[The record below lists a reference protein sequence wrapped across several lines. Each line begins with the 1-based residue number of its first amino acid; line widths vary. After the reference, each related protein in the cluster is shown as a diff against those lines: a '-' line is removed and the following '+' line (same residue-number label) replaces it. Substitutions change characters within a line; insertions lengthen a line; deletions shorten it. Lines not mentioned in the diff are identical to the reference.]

1 MKQHGRREP
10 SSNEPMHAARATR
23 QHTCKRYRPRRG
35 TRQARS
41 LGPSRVPPTGRN
53 QHSRK
58 SVAVATHPCRRRGS
72 APHPPAAASP
82 PPCRRGCRPTGVA
95 GGRPTARADRAATL
109 PPAATRAR
117 DAPPGAGGR
126 RRPPRRARDARG
138 RRGARRARVVHRRQ
152 RLFGH
157 CSSSARRGCEVGR
170 TARISGDVGGTLAH
184 GRTCRGSAPQG
195 GTRGVTGTRQRHP
208 RGTGVVP

>member
-1 MKQHGRREP
+1 VKQHGRREP

-35 TRQARS
+35 TRPARS

-58 SVAVATHPCRRRGS
+58 SVAVATHPRRRRGS

-95 GGRPTARADRAATL
+95 GGRPTARADRTATL
-109 PPAATRAR
+109 PPAATPAR

-138 RRGARRARVVHRRQ
+138 RRGARRAPAGGR
-152 RLFGH
+152 
-157 CSSSARRGCEVGR
+157 VGR
-170 TARISGDVGGTLAH
+170 PPTPW
-184 GRTCRGSAPQG
+184 RGWWA
-195 GTRGVTGTRQRHP
+195 TRGPAPAEGRENLAGTATAAGMAIRRP
-208 RGTGVVP
+208 ATVFVSETRTKVYGRKKK